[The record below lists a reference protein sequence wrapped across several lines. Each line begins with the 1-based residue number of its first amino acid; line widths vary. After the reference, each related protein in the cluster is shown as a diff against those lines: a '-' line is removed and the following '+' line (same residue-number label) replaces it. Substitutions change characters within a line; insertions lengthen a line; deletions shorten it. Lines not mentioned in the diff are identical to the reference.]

1 MTFKKTLIAS
11 AIATAAVLSSGSVMA
26 DVAEYGEGFVD
37 GASME
42 LGFMYYGRQRN
53 AKGDTYTNQLGK
65 SAENDNR
72 DIKVHALGMSTD
84 LKSGWYDGWFAVDGA
99 VFANVDLLGGNGY
112 GWSEVLFHNN
122 ANANAGGT
130 VSEENSSSRI
140 GRLRA
145 HMRFG
150 DERMGLNVKAG
161 ITDINAGTIGTSGGL
176 NAHAYRG
183 VEAKGHYDNFTV
195 TYGIADRFMND
206 WDDSLEK
213 ITNHGDQ
220 YREGDAQVLPSS
232 GAAELDYIHSIGG
245 RYGID
250 NGWVDVAYGEGK
262 GYRKNYHLAGSYGF
276 ALDGETRLRLTSY
289 YQSGK
294 YKGKLGSDNFFNGK
308 SAHRES
314 TWSSSAVVSNG
325 GWNFVGGYGQ
335 TDAPD
340 GGGVYQLRLT
350 PWGNADHR
358 NFMQTASVL
367 DDFLWDGQKVVRVG
381 ADYTFSN
388 QGLPGLTLGANAF
401 YSWDGYN
408 NRGTSVENRDAKMKA
423 LDFEITYRFQSE
435 PLRGLWIGIFPSFL
449 RVSDTARV
457 DNTVDPAAKNAID
470 KSKRNDL
477 KLMATYNISVF

>member
-1 MTFKKTLIAS
+1 MFKKTLIAS
-11 AIATAAVLSSGSVMA
+11 AIATAAVLSSGSVL
-26 DVAEYGEGFVD
+26 AESGEGFVD
-37 GASME
+37 GASMD

-53 AKGDTYTNQLGK
+53 AEGDMYTNTDGDVV
-65 SAENDNR
+65 ANDNR
-72 DIKVHALGMSTD
+72 DIKVHALGMNAN
-84 LKSGWYDGWFAVDGA
+84 LKSGWYDGWLAVDGSI
-99 VFANVDLLGGNGY
+99 FANVDLLGGNGY
-112 GWSEVLFHNN
+112 GQSEVLFYNN
-122 ANANAGGT
+122 HT
-130 VSEENSSSRI
+130 TWDESSSSRI
-140 GRLRA
+140 GKLRA
-145 HMRFG
+145 RMKFG
-150 DERMGLNVKAG
+150 DEQMGLNVKAG
-161 ITDINAGTIGTSGGL
+161 ITDINSGTMGTSGGL

-206 WDDSLEK
+206 WDDSLKK
-213 ITNHGDQ
+213 ITNNWDQ
-220 YREGDAQVLPSS
+220 YRVGDDQVLPAG

-245 RYGID
+245 RYDID

-276 ALDGETRLRLTSY
+276 DLSKETRLTLTSY

-294 YKGKLGSDNFFNGK
+294 YEEKLGSGNFFNGE
-308 SAHRES
+308 SAQRES

-340 GGGVYQLRLT
+340 SGEYQLRLAA
-350 PWGNADHR
+350 WGNADHR
-358 NFMQTASVL
+358 NFIQTASTL
-367 DDFLWDGQKVVRVG
+367 DDFLWDGQKVVRAG
-381 ADYTFSN
+381 ANYTFTE

-408 NRGTSVENRDAKMKA
+408 NRGTATENRDAKMKA
-423 LDFEITYRFQSE
+423 LDFQIMYSFQSE
-435 PLRGLWIGIFPSFL
+435 PLKGLWIGVFPSFL

-457 DNTVDPAAKNAID
+457 DDTVDPNAKREID
-470 KSKRNDL
+470 KSSRNDL